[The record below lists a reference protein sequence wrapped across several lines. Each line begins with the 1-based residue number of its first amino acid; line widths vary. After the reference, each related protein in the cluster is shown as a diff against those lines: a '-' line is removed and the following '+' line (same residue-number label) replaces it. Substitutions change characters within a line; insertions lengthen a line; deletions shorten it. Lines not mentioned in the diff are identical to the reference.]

1 MKSSLTQ
8 KEINQDESIENIL
21 KEKEINEVN
30 LFINSI
36 TGGNNHL
43 YNYLKD
49 SFKRASSVDIIVSFL
64 WKSGVKM
71 NN

>member
-30 LFINSI
+30 L
-36 TGGNNHL
+36 L
-43 YNYLKD
+43 
-49 SFKRASSVDIIVSFL
+49 
-64 WKSGVKM
+64 
-71 NN
+71 

>member
-21 KEKEINEVN
+21 KEKEIKEVN

-43 YNYLKD
+43 YNY
-49 SFKRASSVDIIVSFL
+49 
-64 WKSGVKM
+64 
-71 NN
+71 